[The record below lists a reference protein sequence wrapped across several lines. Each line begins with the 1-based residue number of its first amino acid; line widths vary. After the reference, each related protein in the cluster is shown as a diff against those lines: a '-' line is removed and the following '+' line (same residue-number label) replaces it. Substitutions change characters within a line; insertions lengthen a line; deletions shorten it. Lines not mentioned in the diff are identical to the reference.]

1 MTHTKKHQTKQQKSY
16 PTPTL
21 EEEEI
26 AREYMSE
33 IILNTPS
40 PETLVTPQQWK
51 KCLRENPCYAH
62 DTLWNNNEDFR
73 KWYSAQLN
81 VEI

>member
-1 MTHTKKHQTKQQKSY
+1 MIHTKKQKTKQPLQYNPS
-16 PTPTL
+16 L
-21 EEEEI
+21 EEEDI
-26 AREYMSE
+26 AQEYMSE
-33 IILNTPS
+33 IILNIPS

-73 KWYSAQLN
+73 KWYAAQLN